1 MLATIRDARGQGDAA
16 LYVRVR
22 DVAARFWSFVTQAWS
37 GAETAECRAFLVEY
51 QDADT
56 VEARYQASV
65 TLPADDVVVE
75 YVRAS
80 DALVIGEESARTVS
94 ASLTGGGSN
103 PVTVQAIDQ
112 FGARVAGVMVQAW
125 QGSALLAQAATDGQ
139 GRVTFSLPLAVV
151 RLVLSAPAWGAFPEA
166 TIEVVVGPQT
176 VNVVGAPLAAPAAPA
191 DPSLCLLYENL
202 RNQDGTPAA
211 GIKGQV
217 EIWERPADYSGA
229 LFSGDVVKK
238 TSDAGGLVSWLL
250 PRGTRVQIKIPKFVE
265 GETTIPDAET
275 ARIGDLTVA

>member
-22 DVAARFWSFVTQAWS
+22 DVVARFWNFVTQTWS
-37 GAETAECRAFLVEY
+37 STETAECRVFLVEY

-56 VEARYQASV
+56 VEARYLAGV
-65 TLPADDVVVE
+65 TLPADDVVIE

-103 PVTVQAIDQ
+103 PVTVQAVDQ
-112 FGARVAGVMVQAW
+112 LGARVAGVMVQAW

-176 VNVVGAPLAAPAAPA
+176 VNVVGAPLAAPVAPT

-265 GETTIPDAET
+265 GETTIPDAAT

>member
-22 DVAARFWSFVTQAWS
+22 DVVARFWNFVTQTWS
-37 GAETAECRAFLVEY
+37 STEMAECRVFLVEY

-56 VEARYQASV
+56 VEARYLAGV
-65 TLPADDVVVE
+65 TLPADDVVIE

-103 PVTVQAIDQ
+103 PVTVQAVDQ
-112 FGARVAGVMVQAW
+112 LGARVAGVMVQAW

-139 GRVTFSLPLAVV
+139 GRAVFSLPLAVV

-176 VNVVGAPLAAPAAPA
+176 VNVIGTPIAVPAAPV
-191 DPSLCLLYENL
+191 DPSLCLLFEYL

-211 GIKGQV
+211 GVKGEV
-217 EIWERPADYSGA
+217 KIGKVPADYAGA
-229 LFSGDVVKK
+229 LFSGAKVSKV
-238 TSDAGGLVSWLL
+238 SDGAGFIAWML
-250 PRGTRVQIKIPKFVE
+250 PRGTTATIEIRDFVLAKL
-265 GETTIPDAET
+265 TVPADAAT
-275 ARIGDLTVA
+275 QRIGDLV